1 MLTKMQKPK
10 TNSIVNQNTD
20 QCFSEIFEDAEKS
33 DSYWEELAILEF
45 TEALIARLETLSL
58 TKLEWAKKLDI
69 KPSQVTRVL
78 AGKNNFTL
86 RTMVKL
92 ARSLQCDLAA
102 PVLRPHEEPTR
113 TYLTSDITSVIVPF
127 VLPEPSEESFQPPRP
142 QRVARIDE
150 YRTVAA

>member
-1 MLTKMQKPK
+1 MQKPK
-10 TNSIVNQNTD
+10 TNSIMNQNAD
-20 QCFSEIFEDAEKS
+20 QCFSEIFVDTEKN

-58 TKLEWAKKLDI
+58 TKVEWAKKLGT
-69 KPSQVTRVL
+69 KPSQITRLL

-92 ARSLQCDLAA
+92 ARSLQCDLAS
-102 PVLRPHEEPTR
+102 PTLLPQEEPPQ
-113 TYLTSDITSVIVPF
+113 TYLTGGITSVIVPF
-127 VLPEPSEESFQPPRP
+127 VLPKPTEEPFQP
-142 QRVARIDE
+142 ARQQPIARLDE

>member
-1 MLTKMQKPK
+1 M
-10 TNSIVNQNTD
+10 NQNTD
-20 QCFSEIFEDAEKS
+20 QCFSEIFEDVEKS

-45 TEALIARLETLSL
+45 TEALVARLETLSL
-58 TKLEWAKKLDI
+58 SRLEWAKKLDI

-92 ARSLQCDLAA
+92 ARSLQCDLATLGLL
-102 PVLRPHEEPTR
+102 PQEEPPQ
-113 TYLTSDITSVIVPF
+113 TYLTSGIASVIVPF
-127 VLPEPSEESFQPPRP
+127 VLPKPSEKSFQPPRQQP
-142 QRVARIDE
+142 IAIIDE